1 MNSIEDGARAAMQ
14 AVAGSIADA
23 PPLRL
28 DPARLALPQS
38 AEVREADERA
48 LRTLPP
54 AAKLPA
60 RLRQGTGRMRRHQ
73 AWLAPL
79 AAAAVIVAV
88 ALSLV
93 LVRIHPN
100 ARVVPPS
107 APVFVPAGSVPRYFV
122 ELDPTGSG
130 ASASN
135 GLLIADTYTG
145 KTLASVAPPAG
156 LTFQSVSAAS
166 DDRTFVL
173 FVTPA
178 AATWSTGSWYELRIA
193 PGTAHP
199 ATLTRLPVRPLPA
212 VDAMA
217 VSGSGRELA
226 VVQTGAETTQPEVL
240 SIYSLA
246 TGGLLHSW
254 STPQGS
260 RVLLDLGSNGSG
272 PLANGPLLTW
282 VDDDRGIIFP
292 GQPSG
297 NLQSWKVRQ
306 LDVSATGSSLA
317 ADSRIVWT
325 DQSYPSQ
332 RDKYG
337 CDLNNPLAV
346 SPNGRTFVCASGTS
360 EANGDR
366 LMKWV
371 VYPSGVNPRGRVLY
385 QTESNMGTGSS
396 GYSGGLSDN
405 DVVLWTNQSAST
417 MIVLWYRFGT
427 SDLTSTSTHFG
438 VISNGRF
445 FPLPAALITSPTLFS
460 PMSIAW

>member
-1 MNSIEDGARAAMQ
+1 VNSIEDGARAAMQ

-28 DPARLALPQS
+28 DPARLALPRT
-38 AEVREADERA
+38 AEAREADERA

-54 AAKLPA
+54 AAKRPA
-60 RLRQGTGRMRRHQ
+60 RVRQSTGRIRRHQ

-79 AAAAVIVAV
+79 AAAAVVVAV

-122 ELDPTGSG
+122 ELDPMGSG
-130 ASASN
+130 ANASN

-173 FVTPA
+173 FATPA
-178 AATWSTGSWYELRIA
+178 ATNWSTDSWYELRIA
-193 PGTAHP
+193 PGSAHP
-199 ATLTRLPVRPLPA
+199 ATLTRLPVRSLPYA
-212 VDAMA
+212 LAMA

-226 VVQTGAETTQPEVL
+226 VVSTGAEPTQPDVL

-254 STPQGS
+254 FTPHGS
-260 RVLLDLGSNGSG
+260 RVLPDLAWNVSG
-272 PLANGPLLTW
+272 PLAVWPILTW
-282 VDDDRGIIFP
+282 VNDDRAIIFP

-297 NLQSWKVRQ
+297 NLQSWTVRQ
-306 LDVSATGSSLA
+306 LDVSAKGSSLA
-317 ADSRIVWT
+317 ADSPIVWT
-325 DQSYPSQ
+325 DQTDRSQ

-337 CDLNNPLAV
+337 CDLDNPLAV
-346 SPNGRTFVCASGTS
+346 SPDGQTFVCPSGTS
-360 EANGDR
+360 EANGER
-366 LMKWV
+366 LMKWL

-396 GYSGGLSDN
+396 GYNSGLSDN
-405 DVVLWTNQSAST
+405 DVVLWTNQSGST
-417 MIVLWYRFGT
+417 LIVLWYRIAANEVT
-427 SDLTSTSTHFG
+427 TTHFG

-445 FPLPAALITSPTLFS
+445 FPLPAALITDPTFFS